1 MKINQIQYPKKKR
14 KSNDHVMRE
23 LSSTI
28 GHDKEFETKMEMENM
43 LVDLITLESNKKV
56 IVAVEK
62 DKKDVME
69 KQFNL
74 GKYEQINPN
83 WSAFFTSLRDHKT
96 ILEKY

>member
-1 MKINQIQYPKKKR
+1 VVKNENKSDPLSEEKR

-28 GHDKEFETKMEMENM
+28 GHDEEFETKMEMENM
-43 LVDLITLESNKKV
+43 LVDLITSESNKKV

-62 DKKDVME
+62 DKKDIME
-69 KQFNL
+69 KQFNQSKL
-74 GKYEQINPN
+74 ECFLYINTN
-83 WSAFFTSLRDHKT
+83 QET